1 VRGGVTT
8 GASILT
14 SQPVSV
20 IDAMP
25 PHRREVFITLSGL
38 FPPNSEFLLKEHL
51 KGHTYIKDGPTKVPT
66 QKRFPWDVE
75 AFLG

>member
-1 VRGGVTT
+1 MRGRGTT

-20 IDAMP
+20 IEAML
-25 PHRREVFITLSGL
+25 PHQREAFIALSGL
-38 FPPNSEFLLKEHL
+38 FLPNTGVSLERTFKSSHCVE
-51 KGHTYIKDGPTKVPT
+51 GGPTKVPT
-66 QKRFPWDVE
+66 QEIPLDVE